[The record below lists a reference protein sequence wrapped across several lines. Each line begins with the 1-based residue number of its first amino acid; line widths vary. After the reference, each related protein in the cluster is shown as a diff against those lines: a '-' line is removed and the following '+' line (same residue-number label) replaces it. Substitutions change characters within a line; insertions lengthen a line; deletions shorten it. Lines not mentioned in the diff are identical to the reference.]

1 MNFGAGQTVTR
12 LRAQKATDPYSKR
25 EIGKDWSNPDR
36 TLMQG
41 VWVSARSSTPG
52 SDATRQQVTTSKS
65 LYGAPGLDIRVG
77 DRIDTGADVYQ
88 VVAVPAADTNP
99 WTSWQPVQEV
109 PLELVEG

>member
-1 MNFGAGQTVTR
+1 MTFAFGQTVTR
-12 LRAQKATDPYSKR
+12 LRAKKATDPYSER
-25 EIGKDWSNPDR
+25 DIGRDWSDPER
-36 TLMQG
+36 ATMAG
-41 VWVSARSSTPG
+41 VWVSASSSTPG

-65 LYGAPGLDIRVG
+65 LYGTPGLDIRVG

-99 WTSWQPVQEV
+99 FTGWQPVQEV